1 MKKTNGFVKPSY
13 IVRRSKNQ
21 LGNTLIP
28 VIIALAI
35 SAVASVG
42 FLNQGANL
50 SASTKILKAQ
60 YEIADALDQWSTIK
74 AMESTRLNL
83 NNYNDEILIANTN
96 AFNGVIKFFNRRQS
110 GKELQYHTNKDRDA
124 CKALASRFSSKM
136 ESIHTGPSFRVNSN
150 PGCKQENSNYI
161 VVIRLVYP

>member
-1 MKKTNGFVKPSY
+1 MKKTNGFVKTSY

-21 LGNTLIP
+21 LGNTLVPI
-28 VIIALAI
+28 VIALAI

-74 AMESTRLNL
+74 AMESTRLKLDNI
-83 NNYNDEILIANTN
+83 NDEILITNTN
-96 AFNGVIKFFNRRQS
+96 AFNGVIKFFNKINS

-124 CKALASRFSSKM
+124 CKALASRFSSKN
-136 ESIHTGPSFRVNSN
+136 ENIHTDPSFGQISN
-150 PGCKQENSNYI
+150 PVCVQENSNYI
-161 VVIRLVYP
+161 VAIRLVYD

>member
-13 IVRRSKNQ
+13 IVRRIKKQ
-21 LGNTLIP
+21 FGNTLVP
-28 VIIALAI
+28 MVIALAI
-35 SAVASVG
+35 CAVASVG

-50 SASTKILKAQ
+50 SASSKILKAQ

-74 AMESTRLNL
+74 AMESTRLKL
-83 NNYNDEILIANTN
+83 NNDDDEILITNTN
-96 AFNGVIKFFNRRQS
+96 AFNGVIKFFNKKNT

-136 ESIHTGPSFRVNSN
+136 ENIHTDPSFGQITN
-150 PGCKQENSNYI
+150 PVCVQENSNYI
-161 VVIRLVYP
+161 VVIRLVFD